1 MASVD
6 RKKVHWRK
14 DDQRPSQ
21 PILDRTPP
29 CDVPAEMAVL
39 GSILLMPDVC
49 DDLVMILKADDF
61 YDDANRKLYQHMTDM
76 VDLGQKIDLTL
87 LVNRLKAA
95 SDYEAVGGSA
105 YLAKLANSFPNAAHA
120 VCYGQIM
127 LCFHDATTGKG
138 RQLRRIPP
146 WRAPAV

>member
-6 RKKVHWRK
+6 RKKKYIGARTNE
-14 DDQRPSQ
+14 RPSQ

-76 VDLGQKIDLTL
+76 VDLGQKIDVTL

-95 SDYEAVGGSA
+95 NDYEAVGG
-105 YLAKLANSFPNAAHA
+105 
-120 VCYGQIM
+120 
-127 LCFHDATTGKG
+127 
-138 RQLRRIPP
+138 
-146 WRAPAV
+146 